1 MNKLNRRQFLEGS
14 ISLATGF
21 YGASLVSAAEGAAV
35 KRRIERLGLQ
45 LYTMRE
51 EMDDDF
57 EGTLARVAEL
67 GYSEVEFAG
76 YFDRTPIQVRKVLD
90 TNGLVSPAAHIPWQ
104 AVRDDLDFE
113 IERALVLGQKN
124 IVIPYLAPGER
135 TESHYKQ
142 LIETLNLAGESCKKA
157 GLRIGYHNH
166 DFEFQSIKGVVA
178 YDLILEETEDSLVDF
193 ELDLYWIAHAG
204 VDPIPYF
211 EKYPGRFTMLHV
223 KDRATDGNMV
233 AVGNGEINFQSI
245 FTRAELA
252 GVKHYFVEHDNPTD
266 AFTSVSDS
274 YRALSTMTF

>member
-21 YGASLVSAAEGAAV
+21 YGASLVSAAEDAAE

-45 LYTMRE
+45 LYTMRK

-113 IERALVLGQKN
+113 IERA
-124 IVIPYLAPGER
+124 
-135 TESHYKQ
+135 
-142 LIETLNLAGESCKKA
+142 
-157 GLRIGYHNH
+157 
-166 DFEFQSIKGVVA
+166 
-178 YDLILEETEDSLVDF
+178 
-193 ELDLYWIAHAG
+193 
-204 VDPIPYF
+204 
-211 EKYPGRFTMLHV
+211 
-223 KDRATDGNMV
+223 
-233 AVGNGEINFQSI
+233 
-245 FTRAELA
+245 
-252 GVKHYFVEHDNPTD
+252 
-266 AFTSVSDS
+266 
-274 YRALSTMTF
+274 